1 MSKRMKISVSIVLM
15 LTLVLSAVTFT
26 RAESDERE
34 LYYND
39 DFIYEVL
46 SDKTITIHC
55 YIGTD
60 SEVTVPSLIDGL
72 SVVSVESLAFYGTN
86 VKKVIISEGVTT
98 LKDEAFFYSSLLES
112 AKLPATIKI
121 VGQGV
126 FRDCVNLKNVTFAED
141 KGVLGKYMF
150 YGCTRLE
157 SVNFPNS
164 SENIPV
170 GAFSYCQSLKNVTL
184 PENLKVI
191 YDYAFYGSGLESI
204 ALPKSLENIYA
215 RAFAESESLAEIS
228 GADREFDFVADDAFY
243 NCIAKF
249 PYFKETTVATTM
261 PTESSTAP
269 ITSTAPTETT
279 QVTSINTDPTEPSHF
294 IPLPPIEPTDNNPQ
308 ASAGIE
314 DVPPSSGWDD
324 FTTVS
329 TDPTETSTAT
339 IIPTTTSEPPVTT
352 TEVTTTAEPTKP
364 QDIITD
370 DGYFIGQSDGFLL
383 HEGSKI
389 SSAKNMASERK
400 EELLSLAWNVRSLGD
415 ANCDNKVNIK
425 DATQIQRFIALI
437 IDETAEDFSYKNADV
452 NTDGKITIRDA
463 TTIQKFVAKIIDSL
477 YWFF

>member
-1 MSKRMKISVSIVLM
+1 MSKRIKISVSIILM

-26 RAESDERE
+26 RAESDQRE

-39 DFIYEVL
+39 NFIYEVL

-55 YIGTD
+55 YIGTASD
-60 SEVTVPSLIDGL
+60 VMVPSSIDDL
-72 SVVSVESLAFYGTN
+72 PVVTIESLAFYGTN
-86 VKKVIISEGVTT
+86 VKKVNISEGITT

-112 AKLPATIKI
+112 AKLPTTIET

-126 FRDCVNLKNVTFAED
+126 FRDCVNLKTVTFAED
-141 KGVLGKYMF
+141 KGMLGKYMF

-157 SVNFPNS
+157 SVNIPES
-164 SENIPV
+164 AENIPV
-170 GAFSYCQSLKNVTL
+170 GAFSYCQNLKDVRL
-184 PENLKVI
+184 PENIKEI

-204 ALPKSLENIYA
+204 TLPKSLENIHT
-215 RAFAESESLAEIS
+215 RAFAESEALAEIR
-228 GADREFDFVADDAFY
+228 GADREFEFVAEDAFY

-249 PYFKETTVATTM
+249 PYFKETTGATTM

-279 QVTSINTDPTEPSHF
+279 QVTSINTDPTEPSHY
-294 IPLPPIEPTDNNPQ
+294 IPIPPIEPTDNNPQ
-308 ASAGIE
+308 ASAGVE
-314 DVPPSSGWDD
+314 DLPPSSGWDV

-339 IIPTTTSEPPVTT
+339 IIPTTTSEPTITT
-352 TEVTTTAEPTKP
+352 AEVTTTAEPTKP

-389 SSAKNMASERK
+389 SSAKNLASERK

-477 YWFF
+477 Y

>member
-1 MSKRMKISVSIVLM
+1 MSKRIKISVSLILM
-15 LTLVLSAVTFT
+15 LTLMLSAVTFT
-26 RAESDERE
+26 RAESDERA

-60 SEVTVPSLIDGL
+60 SEVTIPSFIDDL
-72 SVVSVESLAFYGTN
+72 PVVSIETLAFYGAN
-86 VKKVIISEGVTT
+86 VKKVVISEGITT
-98 LKDEAFFYSSLLES
+98 LKDEVFFYSSVLES
-112 AKLPATIKI
+112 VKLPSTIKT

-126 FRDCVNLKNVTFAED
+126 FRDCVNLKTVTFAENS
-141 KGVLGKYMF
+141 GVLGKYMF

-157 SVNFPNS
+157 SINLPKS
-164 SENIPV
+164 SKDIPV
-170 GAFSYCQSLKNVTL
+170 GVFSYCQGLKEIKL
-184 PENLKVI
+184 PENLNTI

-204 ALPKSLENIYA
+204 TLPKSLENIYA
-215 RAFAESESLAEIS
+215 RAFAESKALAEIK
-228 GADREFDFVADDAFY
+228 GADREFSYVADDAFY

-249 PYFKETTVATTM
+249 PYFKETTAATTL
-261 PTESSTAP
+261 PTESSSAP
-269 ITSTAPTETT
+269 TPSTVPTETSEIT
-279 QVTSINTDPTEPSHF
+279 TVNTDPTEPSQF
-294 IPLPPIEPTDNNPQ
+294 FPPPPVEPSQYDPQ
-308 ASAGIE
+308 VSMGI
-314 DVPPSSGWDD
+314 DVVPTSSGWDD

-329 TDPTETSTAT
+329 TDPTESSTAT
-339 IIPTTTSEPPVTT
+339 IIPTTASKPPVTI
-352 TEVTTTAEPTKP
+352 TEVTTTAEATKP

-383 HEGSKI
+383 HESSKI
-389 SSAKNMASERK
+389 SSAKDLASERK

-437 IDETAEDFSYKNADV
+437 IDESSKEFSYKNADV

-463 TTIQKFVAKIIDSL
+463 TIIQKFVAKIIDSL
-477 YWFF
+477 Y

>member
-1 MSKRMKISVSIVLM
+1 MSKRIKISVSLILM
-15 LTLVLSAVTFT
+15 LTMVLSAITFT
-26 RAESDERE
+26 RAESDQRE

-55 YIGTD
+55 YIGTASD
-60 SEVTVPSLIDGL
+60 VMVPSSIDDL
-72 SVVSVESLAFYGTN
+72 PVVSIESLAFYGTN
-86 VKKVIISEGVTT
+86 VKKVNISEGITT
-98 LKDEAFFYSSLLES
+98 LKDEAFFYSSSLET
-112 AKLPATIKI
+112 AKLPTTIKT

-126 FRDCVNLKNVTFAED
+126 FRDCVNLKSVTFAED

-157 SVNFPNS
+157 TVNIPMN

-170 GAFSYCQSLKNVTL
+170 GAFSYCQSLKEIQL
-184 PENLKVI
+184 PENLNTI

-204 ALPKSLENIYA
+204 ALPKNLENIYA
-215 RAFAESESLAEIS
+215 RAFAESNALAEIS
-228 GADREFDFVADDAFY
+228 GADIEFEFVAEDAFY
-243 NCIAKF
+243 NCITKF

-261 PTESSTAP
+261 PTESSTSP

-279 QVTSINTDPTEPSHF
+279 QVTSINTDPTEPSQF
-294 IPLPPIEPTDNNPQ
+294 IPPSPIEPTDNNPQ

-339 IIPTTTSEPPVTT
+339 IIPTT
-352 TEVTTTAEPTKP
+352 EVTTTAEPTKP

-389 SSAKNMASERK
+389 SSAKNLASERK

-415 ANCDNKVNIK
+415 TNCDNKVNIK

-463 TTIQKFVAKIIDSL
+463 TIIQKFVAKIIDSL
-477 YWFF
+477 Y

>member
-1 MSKRMKISVSIVLM
+1 MNKRIKISVSLILM
-15 LTLVLSAVTFT
+15 LTLVFSAVTFT

-86 VKKVIISEGVTT
+86 VKKVNISEGITT

-112 AKLPATIKI
+112 AKLPTTIKT

-141 KGVLGKYMF
+141 KGMLGKYMF

-157 SVNFPNS
+157 SVNLPNS

-170 GAFSYCQSLKNVTL
+170 GAFSYCQSLKEIKL
-184 PENLKVI
+184 PENLNTI

-204 ALPKSLENIYA
+204 TLPKSLENIYT
-215 RAFAESESLAEIS
+215 RAFAESKALAEIS
-228 GADREFDFVADDAFY
+228 GADREFELVAEDAFY

-249 PYFKETTVATTM
+249 PYFKETTVATTL

-269 ITSTAPTETT
+269 ITSTVPTQTT
-279 QVTSINTDPTEPSHF
+279 EITTVNTDPTEPSHF

-308 ASAGIE
+308 ASAGVE
-314 DVPPSSGWDD
+314 DLPPSSGWDD
-324 FTTVS
+324 FTTIS
-329 TDPTETSTAT
+329 TDPTEASTAT
-339 IIPTTTSEPPVTT
+339 IIPTTTSEPTITT

-370 DGYFIGQSDGFLL
+370 DGYFIGQSDGFLI

-389 SSAKNMASERK
+389 SSAKNIASERK

-415 ANCDNKVNIK
+415 TNCDNKVNIK
-425 DATQIQRFIALI
+425 DATQIQRFVALI
-437 IDETAEDFSYKNADV
+437 IDESSKDFSYKNADV

-463 TTIQKFVAKIIDSL
+463 TIIQKFVAKIIDSL
-477 YWFF
+477 Y

>member
-1 MSKRMKISVSIVLM
+1 MSKRIKMSVSLILM
-15 LTLVLSAVTFT
+15 LTLVFSAVTFT

-72 SVVSVESLAFYGTN
+72 PVVSIESLAFYGTN
-86 VKKVIISEGVTT
+86 VKKVNISEGITE

-112 AKLPATIKI
+112 AKLPTTIKT

-126 FRDCVNLKNVTFAED
+126 FRDCVNLKIVILAED

-157 SVNFPNS
+157 SVNLPKN

-170 GAFSYCQSLKNVTL
+170 GVFSYCQSLKDVRL
-184 PENLKVI
+184 PENLKDI

-204 ALPKSLENIYA
+204 ALPESLENIHT

-228 GADREFDFVADDAFY
+228 GADKEFEFVADDAFY

-249 PYFKETTVATTM
+249 PYFKETTMATTL
-261 PTESSTAP
+261 PTESSSAP
-269 ITSTAPTETT
+269 TTSTVPTETT
-279 QVTSINTDPTEPSHF
+279 QVTSINTDPTETTHF
-294 IPLPPIEPTDNNPQ
+294 FPPPPIEPTNNDPQ
-308 ASAGIE
+308 VSAGVE
-314 DVPPSSGWDD
+314 DLPPSSGWDD
-324 FTTVS
+324 FTTIS
-329 TDPTETSTAT
+329 TDPMETSTAT
-339 IIPTTTSEPPVTT
+339 IIPTTTSEPVVTT

-370 DGYFIGQSDGFLL
+370 DGYYIGGSDGFLL

-389 SSAKNMASERK
+389 SSAKNLANERK

-437 IDETAEDFSYKNADV
+437 IDESSKDFSYKNADV

-463 TTIQKFVAKIIDSL
+463 TTIQKFVANIIDSL
-477 YWFF
+477 Y

>member
-1 MSKRMKISVSIVLM
+1 MSKRIKTSVGLILM
-15 LTLVLSAVTFT
+15 LTLIFSAVTFT
-26 RAESDERE
+26 KAESDERE

-60 SEVTVPSLIDGL
+60 SEVTVPSFIDDL
-72 SVVSVESLAFYGTN
+72 PVVTIESLAFYGAN
-86 VKKVIISEGVTT
+86 VKKIAISEGVTT

-112 AKLPATIKI
+112 AKLPSTLKT

-126 FRDCVNLKNVTFAED
+126 FRDCVNLKTVTFAENQ
-141 KGVLGKYMF
+141 GVIGKYMF

-157 SVNFPNS
+157 SVNIPDS

-170 GAFSYCQSLKNVTL
+170 GTFSYCQSLKDVKL
-184 PENLKVI
+184 PENLNTI
-191 YDYAFYGSGLESI
+191 YDYSFYGSGLESI
-204 ALPKSLENIYA
+204 ALPESLENIYV
-215 RAFAESESLAEIS
+215 RAFAESKALAEIS
-228 GADREFDFVADDAFY
+228 GADREFEFVAEDAFY

-249 PYFKETTVATTM
+249 PYFKETTVAATL
-261 PTESSTAP
+261 PTESSTVF
-269 ITSTAPTETT
+269 IISTAPTETT
-279 QVTSINTDPTEPSHF
+279 QVTSINTDPTEPSQF
-294 IPLPPIEPTDNNPQ
+294 IPPPPIEPTNNDPQ
-308 ASAGIE
+308 ASAGVE
-314 DVPPSSGWDD
+314 DLPPSSGWND
-324 FTTVS
+324 FTTIS

-352 TEVTTTAEPTKP
+352 TEVTTTAEPTQP

-383 HEGSKI
+383 HEGTKI
-389 SSAKNMASERK
+389 SSAKDLANERK

-415 ANCDNKVNIK
+415 VNCDNKVNIK

-437 IDETAEDFSYKNADV
+437 IDESSTDFSYKNADV

-463 TTIQKFVAKIIDSL
+463 TAIQKFVANIIDSL
-477 YWFF
+477 Y

>member
-1 MSKRMKISVSIVLM
+1 MSKRIKISVSIILM

-26 RAESDERE
+26 RAESDQRE

-55 YIGTD
+55 YIGTASD
-60 SEVTVPSLIDGL
+60 VMVPSSIDDL
-72 SVVSVESLAFYGTN
+72 PVVSVESLAFYGTN
-86 VKKVIISEGVTT
+86 VKEVNISEGITT

-112 AKLPATIKI
+112 AKLPATIKT

-126 FRDCVNLKNVTFAED
+126 FRDCVNLKTVTFAED

-157 SVNFPNS
+157 SVNIPEGAES
-164 SENIPV
+164 IPV
-170 GAFSYCQSLKNVTL
+170 GAFSYCQSLKNVRL
-184 PENLKVI
+184 PENLNTI

-204 ALPKSLENIYA
+204 ALPKSLENIHT
-215 RAFAESESLAEIS
+215 RAFAESEALAEIS
-228 GADREFDFVADDAFY
+228 GADKEFEFVADDAFY

-261 PTESSTAP
+261 PTESSSVP

-308 ASAGIE
+308 ASAGVE
-314 DVPPSSGWDD
+314 DLPPSSGWDD
-324 FTTVS
+324 FTTIS

-339 IIPTTTSEPPVTT
+339 IIPTTTSEPTITT
-352 TEVTTTAEPTKP
+352 AEVTTTAEPTKP

-370 DGYFIGQSDGFLL
+370 DGYFIGQSDGFLI

-389 SSAKNMASERK
+389 SSAKSLANNKR

-463 TTIQKFVAKIIDSL
+463 TIIQKFVAKIIDSL
-477 YWFF
+477 Y

>member
-1 MSKRMKISVSIVLM
+1 MSKRIKISVSIILM
-15 LTLVLSAVTFT
+15 LTLVFSAVTFT
-26 RAESDERE
+26 RAESDQRE

-60 SEVTVPSLIDGL
+60 SEVTVPGLIDDL
-72 SVVSVESLAFYGTN
+72 PVVSVESLAFYGTN
-86 VKKVIISEGVTT
+86 VKKLVISEGITT
-98 LKDEAFFYSSLLES
+98 LKDEAFFYSSSLET
-112 AKLPATIKI
+112 AKLPTTIKT

-126 FRDCVNLKNVTFAED
+126 FRDCVNLKTVTFAED

-157 SVNFPNS
+157 SVNLPKS
-164 SENIPV
+164 LENIPV
-170 GAFSYCQSLKNVTL
+170 GAFSYCQNLKNVTL
-184 PENLKVI
+184 PENLNTI

-204 ALPKSLENIYA
+204 ALPKSLENIYT
-215 RAFAESESLAEIS
+215 RAFAESKALAEIS
-228 GADREFDFVADDAFY
+228 GADREFEFVADDAFY

-249 PYFKETTVATTM
+249 PYFKETTMATTM

-269 ITSTAPTETT
+269 ITSTAPTQTT
-279 QVTSINTDPTEPSHF
+279 EITTVNTDPTETTGFFP
-294 IPLPPIEPTDNNPQ
+294 PPPIEPTDNNPQ
-308 ASAGIE
+308 ASMGIE
-314 DVPPSSGWDD
+314 DVPKPSGWDD

-329 TDPTETSTAT
+329 TDPTETSTAI

-389 SSAKNMASERK
+389 SSAKNLASERK

-415 ANCDNKVNIK
+415 TNCDNKVNIK
-425 DATQIQRFIALI
+425 DATHIQRFIALI
-437 IDETAEDFSYKNADV
+437 IDESSKDFSYKNADV

-463 TTIQKFVAKIIDSL
+463 TIIQKFVAKIIDSL
-477 YWFF
+477 Y

>member
-1 MSKRMKISVSIVLM
+1 MSKRIKISVSLILM
-15 LTLVLSAVTFT
+15 LTLAFSAVTFT

-46 SDKTITIHC
+46 SDKTLTIHC
-55 YIGTD
+55 YIGAD
-60 SEVTVPSLIDGL
+60 SEVTVPSLIDDL
-72 SVVSVESLAFYGTN
+72 PVVSIESLAFYGTN
-86 VKKVIISEGVTT
+86 VKKVNISEGITT

-112 AKLPATIKI
+112 AKLPTTIKI
-121 VGQGV
+121 LGQGV
-126 FRDCVNLKNVTFAED
+126 FRDCVNLKSVTFAED

-157 SVNFPNS
+157 SVNLPIN

-170 GAFSYCQSLKNVTL
+170 GAFSYCQNLKNVRL
-184 PENLKVI
+184 PENLNTI

-204 ALPKSLENIYA
+204 TLPESIENIYA
-215 RAFAESESLAEIS
+215 RAFAESKALAEIS
-228 GADREFDFVADDAFY
+228 GADREFEFVAEDAFY

-249 PYFKETTVATTM
+249 PYFKEATMATTL
-261 PTESSTAP
+261 PSESSTAF
-269 ITSTAPTETT
+269 ITSTVPTQTT
-279 QVTSINTDPTEPSHF
+279 EITTVNTDPTEPSQF
-294 IPLPPIEPTDNNPQ
+294 IPPSPIEPTDNNPQ

-339 IIPTTTSEPPVTT
+339 IIPTT
-352 TEVTTTAEPTKP
+352 EVTTTAEPTNP

-389 SSAKNMASERK
+389 SSAKNLASERK

-415 ANCDNKVNIK
+415 TNCDNKVNIK

-463 TTIQKFVAKIIDSL
+463 TTVQKFVAKIIDSL
-477 YWFF
+477 Y

>member
-1 MSKRMKISVSIVLM
+1 MSKRIKISVSLILM
-15 LTLVLSAVTFT
+15 LTLVSSAVTFT
-26 RAESDERE
+26 KAESDERE

-60 SEVTVPSLIDGL
+60 SEVTVPGFIDDL
-72 SVVSVESLAFYGTN
+72 PVVSVESLAFYGTN
-86 VKKVIISEGVTT
+86 VKEVNISEGITT

-112 AKLPATIKI
+112 AKLPTTIKT

-150 YGCTRLE
+150 YGCTRFE
-157 SVNFPNS
+157 TVNIPMN

-170 GAFSYCQSLKNVTL
+170 GAFSYCQSLKNVRL
-184 PENLKVI
+184 PENLKDI

-204 ALPKSLENIYA
+204 TLPKNLENIHT
-215 RAFAESESLAEIS
+215 RAFAESKVLAEIS
-228 GADREFDFVADDAFY
+228 GADREFLYVAEDAFY

-249 PYFKETTVATTM
+249 PYFKETTVATTF
-261 PTESSTAP
+261 PTESSSAF

-294 IPLPPIEPTDNNPQ
+294 IPPPPIEPTNDGPQ

-324 FTTVS
+324 FTSIS

-352 TEVTTTAEPTKP
+352 TEITTTAEPTNP

-370 DGYFIGQSDGFLL
+370 DGYFIGQSDGFLI

-389 SSAKNMASERK
+389 SSAKSLANNKR

-463 TTIQKFVAKIIDSL
+463 TIIQKFVAKIIDSL
-477 YWFF
+477 Y

>member
-1 MSKRMKISVSIVLM
+1 MSKRIKMSVSLILM
-15 LTLVLSAVTFT
+15 LTLVFSAVTFT
-26 RAESDERE
+26 KAESDERE

-60 SEVTVPSLIDGL
+60 SEVTVPGLIDDL
-72 SVVSVESLAFYGTN
+72 PVASIEPLAFYGTN
-86 VKKVIISEGVTT
+86 VKEVNISEGITT
-98 LKDEAFFYSSLLES
+98 LKDEAFLYSSLLES
-112 AKLPATIKI
+112 AKLPTTIKT

-141 KGVLGKYMF
+141 KGMLGKYMF

-157 SVNFPNS
+157 SVNLPMI

-170 GAFSYCQSLKNVTL
+170 GAFSYCQSLKDVRL
-184 PENLKVI
+184 PENLKDI

-215 RAFAESESLAEIS
+215 RAFAESNALAEIK
-228 GADREFDFVADDAFY
+228 GADREFKFVAEDAFY

-279 QVTSINTDPTEPSHF
+279 QVTSINTDPTETTHF
-294 IPLPPIEPTDNNPQ
+294 FPLPPIEPTDNNPQ

-324 FTTVS
+324 FTTIS

-339 IIPTTTSEPPVTT
+339 IIPTTTSEPTITT
-352 TEVTTTAEPTKP
+352 AEVTTTAEPTKP

-389 SSAKNMASERK
+389 SSAKNLASERK

-415 ANCDNKVNIK
+415 TNCDNKVNIK

-463 TTIQKFVAKIIDSL
+463 TIIQKFVAKIIDSL
-477 YWFF
+477 Y

>member
-1 MSKRMKISVSIVLM
+1 MSKRIKISVSIILM

-55 YIGTD
+55 YIGAD
-60 SEVTVPSLIDGL
+60 SEVTVPSFIDDL
-72 SVVSVESLAFYGTN
+72 PVVSVESLAFYGAN
-86 VKKVIISEGVTT
+86 VKKVNISEGITT

-112 AKLPATIKI
+112 AKLPTTIKT

-126 FRDCVNLKNVTFAED
+126 FRDCVNLKTVTFAED

-157 SVNFPNS
+157 SVNLPNS

-170 GAFSYCQSLKNVTL
+170 GAFSYCQNLKNVTL

-191 YDYAFYGSGLESI
+191 YDYAFYGSGLASI
-204 ALPKSLENIYA
+204 TLPKSLENIYT
-215 RAFAESESLAEIS
+215 RAFAESESLAEIK
-228 GADREFDFVADDAFY
+228 GADREFDFVSDDAFY

-249 PYFKETTVATTM
+249 TYFKETTVATTM

-308 ASAGIE
+308 ASAGVEI
-314 DVPPSSGWDD
+314 VPPSSGWDD
-324 FTTVS
+324 FTTIS

-370 DGYFIGQSDGFLL
+370 DGYFIGQSDGFLI

-389 SSAKNMASERK
+389 STAKSLANNKR

-415 ANCDNKVNIK
+415 ANCDNIVNIK

-437 IDETAEDFSYKNADV
+437 IDESSKEFSYKNADV

-463 TTIQKFVAKIIDSL
+463 TIIQKFVAKIIDSL
-477 YWFF
+477 Y